1 MDDTMTS
8 LTDQLHNAVTEENTC
23 LIWWTECQGR
33 SQDATATTVVDSPRA
48 GGSYVIDRNVSP
60 ELRKMYVSLDA
71 SGPDDGYVHRFRA
84 RLTTMLVRERQLGND
99 LPKITMG
106 TIVAAQSAG
115 PARMEERLTNLL
127 RFLIDST
134 PRAGYPIDIAYPEP
148 TPGMANDEA
157 QEKAKRNGAYALAHS
172 ESTNAEEMEYLID
185 SLATRGLVNRSGR
198 VRVGNF
204 DYVPSGLGFL
214 CVVTTDGHIAVE
226 SLQTEG
232 RPDQC
237 FVALWFNEKT
247 NALYDKAIAPAVA
260 AIGYKPIRIDRQPNF
275 LGKIDDQIIAEIRR
289 SRFVIADFTHDERGA
304 RGSVYYEAGFAHG
317 LGIPV
322 IFTCQDD
329 QIDDLHFDTNH
340 FLHLPWPTNAPEELI
355 EPLKSRIA
363 ANIGVGPHAAG
374 GI

>member
-1 MDDTMTS
+1 MTS
-8 LTDQLHNAVTEENTC
+8 LTDQLHNAVTGENTC
-23 LIWWTECQGR
+23 PIWWTECQGR
-33 SQDATATTVVDSPRA
+33 SPDAATITVVDSPRA
-48 GGSYVIDRNVSP
+48 GGSYVIDRDVFP
-60 ELRKMYVSLDA
+60 ELRQIYARLDA
-71 SGPDDGYVHRFRA
+71 SESEDGYADRFRA
-84 RLTTMLVRERQLGND
+84 RLTTMVVREQQLGND
-99 LPKITMG
+99 LPKITMS

-115 PARMEERLTNLL
+115 PTRMEERLTNLL
-127 RFLIDST
+127 RFLIDKT
-134 PRAGYPIDIAYPEP
+134 PRAGYPIDIGYPERIR
-148 TPGMANDEA
+148 GIVGNEERE
-157 QEKAKRNGAYALAHS
+157 QAKRDGEYALANS
-172 ESTNAEEMEYLID
+172 ESTNVDEMEYLID
-185 SLATRGLVNRSGR
+185 SLAERGLVSKSYEVQIGR
-198 VRVGNF
+198 LTH
-204 DYVPSGLGFL
+204 VPSGPGFL
-214 CVVTTDGHIAVE
+214 CTVTTDGYSSVE
-226 SLQTEG
+226 SLQADG
-232 RPDQC
+232 KLDQC

-322 IFTCQDD
+322 IFTCRDD

-340 FLHLPWPTNAPEELI
+340 FLHLPWPTDAPEELI

-363 ANIGVGPHAAG
+363 ANIGVGPHATG

>member
-1 MDDTMTS
+1 M
-8 LTDQLHNAVTEENTC
+8 
-23 LIWWTECQGR
+23 
-33 SQDATATTVVDSPRA
+33 
-48 GGSYVIDRNVSP
+48 IDRDVFP
-60 ELRKMYVSLDA
+60 ELCQMYARLDA
-71 SGPDDGYVHRFRA
+71 SESDDGYAHRFRA
-84 RLTTMLVRERQLGND
+84 RLTTTLVRERQLGND
-99 LPKITMG
+99 LPKITLS
-106 TIVAAQSAG
+106 TIIAAKSAG

-127 RFLIDST
+127 RFLIDRTPST
-134 PRAGYPIDIAYPEP
+134 GYPIDIGYPEQ
-148 TPGMANDEA
+148 TRGMGEEEE

-204 DYVPSGLGFL
+204 DYIPSGLGFL
-214 CVVTTDGHIAVE
+214 CVVTTDGHVAVE

-237 FVALWFNEKT
+237 FVALWFDEKT

-304 RGSVYYEAGFAHG
+304 RGSVYYEAGFAHA
-317 LGIPV
+317 LGMPV
-322 IFTCQDD
+322 IFTCRDD

-340 FLHLPWPTNAPEELI
+340 FLHLPWPTDAPEELI

-363 ANIGVGPHAAG
+363 ANIGVGPHATG

>member
-1 MDDTMTS
+1 MTS
-8 LTDQLHNAVTEENTC
+8 LTDQSQSALTGENTC
-23 LIWWTECQGR
+23 PVWWTECQDR
-33 SQDATATTVVDSPRA
+33 SQDIATITVVASPRA
-48 GGSYVIDRNVSP
+48 GGSYVIDRDVFP
-60 ELRKMYVSLDA
+60 ELSQMYARLDA
-71 SGPDDGYVHRFRA
+71 SESDDGYVDRFRA

-99 LPKITMG
+99 LPKITMS
-106 TIVAAQSAG
+106 TVVAAQSAG

-127 RFLIDST
+127 RFLIDRA
-134 PRAGYPIDIAYPEP
+134 PRAGYPIDIGYPEQ
-148 TPGMANDEA
+148 TRGLRDNEEQEDA
-157 QEKAKRNGAYALAHS
+157 QRNGAYALAHS
-172 ESTNAEEMEYLID
+172 ESTNVEEVEYLID
-185 SLATRGLVNRSGR
+185 SLATRGLVNKDRQLRLGRLIFQASG
-198 VRVGNF
+198 
-204 DYVPSGLGFL
+204 SGFL
-214 CVVTTDGHIAVE
+214 CMVTTEGHIAVE

-260 AIGYKPIRIDRQPNF
+260 AIGYKPIRIDRQLDF

-322 IFTCQDD
+322 IFTCQDA
-329 QIDDLHFDTNH
+329 QICDLHFDTNH
-340 FLHLPWPTNAPEELI
+340 FLHLTWPTDAPEELI

-363 ANIGVGPHAAG
+363 ANIGIGPHATD

>member
-1 MDDTMTS
+1 MTS
-8 LTDQLHNAVTEENTC
+8 LTDQLHNAVTGENTC
-23 LIWWTECQGR
+23 PIWWTECQGR
-33 SQDATATTVVDSPRA
+33 SQDAATITVVDSPRA
-48 GGSYVIDRNVSP
+48 GGSYVIDRDVFP
-60 ELRKMYVSLDA
+60 ELSQMYAKLDA
-71 SGPDDGYVHRFRA
+71 SESDDGYVDRFRA
-84 RLTTMLVRERQLGND
+84 RLTTMVVRERQLGND
-99 LPKITMG
+99 LPKITMS
-106 TIVAAQSAG
+106 TIIAAKSAG

-134 PRAGYPIDIAYPEP
+134 LSAGQPIDIGYSEP
-148 TPGMANDEA
+148 TRGLGDEEA
-157 QEKAKRNGAYALAHS
+157 QKKAKRNGVYALAHS
-172 ESTNAEEMEYLID
+172 ESTNVEEMEYLID
-185 SLATRGLVNRSGR
+185 SLATRGLVNKGYQLQLGR
-198 VRVGNF
+198 FIYQATG
-204 DYVPSGLGFL
+204 PGFI
-214 CVVTTDGHIAVE
+214 CTVTTDGHVAVE
-226 SLQTEG
+226 SLQTEE

-237 FVALWFNEKT
+237 FVALWVNEKT

-322 IFTCQDD
+322 IFTCRDD

-340 FLHLPWPTNAPEELI
+340 FLHLPWPTDAPEELI
-355 EPLKSRIA
+355 KPLKSRIA
-363 ANIGVGPHAAG
+363 ANIGVGPHATG

>member
-1 MDDTMTS
+1 MTS
-8 LTDQLHNAVTEENTC
+8 LADQFHNAVTGGNTC
-23 LIWWTECQGR
+23 LIWWTECQDR
-33 SQDATATTVVDSPRA
+33 SQDATTITVMDSPRA
-48 GGSYVIDRNVSP
+48 GGSYVIDRNISP
-60 ELRKMYVSLDA
+60 ELRQMYVSMDA
-71 SGPDDGYVHRFRA
+71 SGYDDGYVDRFRA

-99 LPKITMG
+99 LPKITMS

-134 PRAGYPIDIAYPEP
+134 PRAGYPIDIGYPEQ
-148 TPGMANDEA
+148 TRSLVHDEEK
-157 QEKAKRNGAYALAHS
+157 EKAKRDGEYALAHS
-172 ESTNAEEMEYLID
+172 ESTNVGEMEYLID
-185 SLATRGLVNRSGR
+185 SLAERGLVSKSGR
-198 VRVGNF
+198 VQMGRLM
-204 DYVPSGLGFL
+204 YVPSGPGFL
-214 CVVTTDGHIAVE
+214 CTVTTGGYVAVE

-232 RPDQC
+232 TPDQC
-237 FVALWFNEKT
+237 FVALWFNKNT

-260 AIGYKPIRIDRQPNF
+260 AVGYKPIRIDRQPNF

-322 IFTCQDD
+322 LFTCRDD

-340 FLHLPWPTNAPEELI
+340 FLHLTWAADAPEELI
-355 EPLKSRIA
+355 EPLKSRIT
-363 ANIGVGPHAAG
+363 ANIGVGPHATG